1 MAEKNKFK
9 LIFLGSSGVGKTNI
23 IKRLIGKNFI
33 ANSSATTGC
42 SCSFKSFKLEGH
54 SSNAE
59 LWDTIGIETHKH
71 LTKLFFKDVKGIFVV
86 YAITH
91 KSSFDDVDEWIN
103 FFKESENSDVPIII
117 IGNRCD
123 LKDKR
128 EVSVEQGELKAKK
141 YGADFIETSAL
152 SGLNIDKAFKI
163 LIKKVIKIGVKEPL
177 SNENKKLKI
186 EYEKLQKDYETLKK
200 NYDKLKDDNDKLND
214 ELNKAKNI
222 ISNFEDKVKE
232 NINEINNLKNN
243 IIQKDTKILNL
254 KLNIKN
260 IESFNKISF
269 NNDDILYVH
278 FISTDQNINC
288 PIKCLKTDT
297 FAEVEEKL
305 YEKYQEYREIN
316 NNFVSKEKTI
326 MRFKKI
332 IENNINDGDIVE
344 LINLE

>member
-163 LIKKVIKIGVKEPL
+163 LIKKVIKIEVKEPL

-222 ISNFEDKVKE
+222 ISNIENKVKE
-232 NINEINNLKNN
+232 NLKEINNLKN
-243 IIQKDTKILNL
+243 IILQKDDEINILNL
-254 KLNIKN
+254 KLKN
-260 IESFNKISF
+260 VETFNKKIFNDNDIIS
-269 NNDDILYVH
+269 IH
-278 FISTDQNINC
+278 FISSDNNINC
-288 PIKCLKTDT
+288 PIKCLKNDT
-297 FAEVEEKL
+297 FAEAEEKL
-305 YEKYQEYREIN
+305 YQKYQKYRETN
-316 NNFVSKEKTI
+316 NNFVSKGI
-326 MRFKKI
+326 NVMRFKKI
-332 IENNINDGDIVE
+332 IENNINDGDKIE
-344 LINLE
+344 LIKTE

>member
-186 EYEKLQKDYETLKK
+186 EYEKLQ
-200 NYDKLKDDNDKLND
+200 NYR
-214 ELNKAKNI
+214 
-222 ISNFEDKVKE
+222 
-232 NINEINNLKNN
+232 
-243 IIQKDTKILNL
+243 KIM
-254 KLNIKN
+254 K
-260 IESFNKISF
+260 
-269 NNDDILYVH
+269 H
-278 FISTDQNINC
+278 
-288 PIKCLKTDT
+288 
-297 FAEVEEKL
+297 
-305 YEKYQEYREIN
+305 
-316 NNFVSKEKTI
+316 
-326 MRFKKI
+326 
-332 IENNINDGDIVE
+332 
-344 LINLE
+344 